1 MDTTLPTAQL
11 PIRIFITGT
20 NGSGKDE
27 VASWLEEKYGF
38 EIKSVRAFIKMKA
51 EEHGVDLTMGRSG
64 TGPFAESMCAK
75 EGGDYFVRTLNE
87 NIPEN
92 MPATIGSLRR
102 MAEVAYAKSLRED
115 GTHKTIVVA
124 VDADPKIRYD
134 RIIARKSLTD
144 HVASFEQFLAE
155 EEIESVGDNT
165 NRMNLKKCM
174 EASDIVLI
182 NEGTL
187 EEFHQT
193 IERELLPL
201 LQ

>member
-1 MDTTLPTAQL
+1 MDTTSPSAQL

-38 EIKSVRAFIKMKA
+38 EVKSVRAFIKMKA
-51 EEHGVDLTMGRSG
+51 EEHGVDLSTGRSG

-75 EGGDYFVRTLNE
+75 EGGDYFVKTLNE

-102 MAEVAYAKSLRED
+102 MAEIAYAKSLRDD
-115 GTHKTIVVA
+115 GTHRTIIIA

-144 HVASFEQFLAE
+144 HVSSLEKFVEE
-155 EEIESVGDNT
+155 EEIESVGDNP
-165 NRMNLKKCM
+165 NRMNLKKCI
-174 EASDIVLI
+174 EASDIVLM

-193 IERELLPL
+193 IERELVAIL
-201 LQ
+201 